1 MYIYFLLTV
10 VMMMT
15 LDRSETRYEKDPET
29 KRAQKRAKY
38 DEDPESMLD
47 AERARYE
54 KDPGTKRIAEWA
66 RYEKD
71 PETKRAKKRAKYYED
86 PESNR
91 EAERARYENNPDQRK
106 GQNTTQTLNLRGL
119 SSTNATLFMLK
130 QEEQLK
136 KAKYSEWSDLNT
148 AYQVLDNKKSKIKR

>member
-38 DEDPESMLD
+38 DEDPESMRD

-54 KDPGTKRIAEWA
+54 KDPDTKRIAEWA

-71 PETKRAKKRAKYYED
+71 PETKRAKKRA
-86 PESNR
+86 
-91 EAERARYENNPDQRK
+91 
-106 GQNTTQTLNLRGL
+106 NTTKTLNLTEKLNGRG
-119 SSTNATLFMLK
+119 T
-130 QEEQLK
+130 
-136 KAKYSEWSDLNT
+136 
-148 AYQVLDNKKSKIKR
+148 KITPIKEKGKIRRRP